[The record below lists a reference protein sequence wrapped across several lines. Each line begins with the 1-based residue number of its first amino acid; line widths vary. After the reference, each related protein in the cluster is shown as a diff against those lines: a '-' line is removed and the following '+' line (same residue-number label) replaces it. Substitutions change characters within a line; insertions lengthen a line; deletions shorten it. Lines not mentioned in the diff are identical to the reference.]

1 MKDNFNE
8 IKEVRLRIKEYID
21 FVRKH
26 PRSERDEL
34 SEIILKSYREV
45 FSNWFIG
52 LVGSILL
59 YVVSQLIFQLF
70 INSLF

>member
-26 PRSERDEL
+26 PKSERDEL
-34 SEIILKSYREV
+34 SEIIFEKLS
-45 FSNWFIG
+45 
-52 LVGSILL
+52 GSVL
-59 YVVSQLIFQLF
+59 
-70 INSLF
+70 